1 MLKEASFSGH
11 RVRVRYQHGRD
22 GSVRTC
28 PLDPYGLVSKAGVWY
43 PGGRPPGRATLFRAD
58 RMLASARSSTL
69 PRGSATASNWSTSG
83 KRCAARSR
91 DSPGQFPSPCA
102 SAGRRPGRFLL
113 LHESD
118 LAEPPPPL
126 GDDQDDVELRLRF
139 RAPAAAHL
147 LLAFGTDVTV
157 LDPAE
162 LRERLARVASEVA
175 ASYAETGS
183 LRFADHV
190 L

>member
-1 MLKEASFSGH
+1 MLKEASFSGR

-22 GSVRTC
+22 GSVRTYT
-28 PLDPYGLVSKAGVWY
+28 LDPYGLVSKAGVWY
-43 PGGRPPGRATLFRAD
+43 LAADHRGEPRLFRAD
-58 RMLASARSSTL
+58 RMLASAVLDT
-69 PRGSATASNWSTSG
+69 
-83 KRCAARSR
+83 AARLR
-91 DSPGQFPSPCA
+91 NGVELADVWEALRREIEDSPGQFPVTVRV
-102 SAGRRPGRFLL
+102 RRGVLGRFLL

-118 LAEPPPPL
+118 LAQPPPPL

-139 RAPAAAHL
+139 RAPAAAQF

-157 LDPAE
+157 LDPPE

-183 LRFADHV
+183 SRLADHV
-190 L
+190 P